1 MAAVKAGDRVHV
13 IKRPVT
19 ADDAKTG
26 LYYEYFGGLTG
37 TVDRV
42 YDDHSV
48 CIDVDLESLQPAAQQ
63 RHAEMQEAE
72 RKRWLEGLSNDV
84 RSRLTPE
91 QQKLKMSYK
100 ILVGAKDL
108 QPLAGGGPAKPTKQP
123 KPESKPEIKAPD
135 KPVPKASG
143 PAKAAQD
150 PKMSSARAPAPPKPA
165 APVRQTR
172 PASEEPPKRLSQ
184 AELDKREQEFL
195 ESLKA
200 KK

>member
-1 MAAVKAGDRVHV
+1 MALKAGDRVQV
-13 IKRPVT
+13 AKRPVT

-72 RKRWLEGLSNDV
+72 RKRWLESLSNDV

-100 ILVGAKDL
+100 ILVGARDL
-108 QPLAGGGPAKPTKQP
+108 QPLSGGPEKPAKKPKAGG
-123 KPESKPEIKAPD
+123 KPEPESSDKPASKPSASEKA
-135 KPVPKASG
+135 
-143 PAKAAQD
+143 AKAQEA
-150 PKMSSARAPAPPKPA
+150 PGARAPARAVPA
-165 APVRQTR
+165 ASAKRTESAGDQ
-172 PASEEPPKRLSQ
+172 APKRVSQ
-184 AELDKREQEFL
+184 AELDQKEQAFL
-195 ESLKA
+195 ESLKP
-200 KK
+200 KQ